1 MGSSRSDGSGKD
13 RLRWT
18 QELHDRFVR
27 AVNQLGGPDR
37 ATPKGILKAMGV
49 HGLNIY
55 HVKSHLQKYRISKF
69 IPESTSSK
77 FEGSSISE
85 ILPNFSTTSA
95 AQLTEA
101 LQMQLEA
108 QRRMSDQ
115 LEVQKSLKLKVE
127 AQRRFLDRIMEEL
140 RNRTTITKAGKPPP
154 PPLSSLPPL
163 CEESSDSNAK
173 EFESDSEADKSET
186 QSDHQEGFRAP
197 KRLRVEEDVLSPRY
211 KINASVDFESYCS
224 QNMFLSKETQKN
236 SSYPAHDV
244 NFSWNFTAAF
254 PYPVEYWSG

>member
-27 AVNQLGGPDR
+27 AVDQLGGPDR

-49 HGLNIY
+49 HGLSIY
-55 HVKSHLQKYRISKF
+55 HVKSHLQVSQCSLLFRG
-69 IPESTSSK
+69 K
-77 FEGSSISE
+77 FEKRSIPE

-127 AQRRFLDRIMEEL
+127 AQRRFLDRIVEEL
-140 RNRTTITKAGKPPP
+140 RNRTTIRKPGKPPSP
-154 PPLSSLPPL
+154 SAISLPSL
-163 CEESSDSNAK
+163 CDESSDSNAK
-173 EFESDSEADKSET
+173 EFESDSEADKTEI
-186 QSDHQEGFRAP
+186 QSQEGFIRAP
-197 KRLRVEEDVLSPRY
+197 KRLRHVIEEEDVLSPTQNN
-211 KINASVDFESYCS
+211 IATVDLESYF
-224 QNMFLSKETQKN
+224 QGMFLSKEQQKI
-236 SSYPAHDV
+236 SYPADNDI
-244 NFSWNFTAAF
+244 NFSWNLTAAAS
-254 PYPVEYWSG
+254 PSPIEYWSG